1 MPASS
6 SSADYF
12 SFRNRQESLR
22 SGLFTATTPYQGSRS
37 NRASDSYHSEKDFL
51 AQLPF
56 AADPTPTPF
65 GLGITHSNGATDSY
79 VAALDAAKHS
89 SSFKLS
95 VPQRL
100 PTNTAPT
107 VRNNTDDGFLS
118 MLPFISYSWGSTNT
132 AFPITPETPRGH
144 PPILNSSVNVGRDGH
159 VAPQEITIEMTNSQ
173 AFDDDR
179 LFQHQVPLLDPSKL
193 NEMNS
198 FRIFYAD
205 MLYRLGLFEK
215 RAEVL
220 KFVVQDSTQGDN
232 SNGNSSQVNNHLH
245 ALLGTNDSPQLEIKV
260 RCRQCHNEL
269 IYAEATPSWSNVN
282 SKNGGYCS
290 ICQRTRHRITCSIC
304 HTLVRGLV
312 NFCIRCGHGGHS
324 THIKE
329 WFVDYNRDVCPT
341 GCGCKCLFETLE
353 YGAPEILPPSDTL
366 DKSRSL
372 Q

>member
-1 MPASS
+1 MVTPMPAPS

-12 SFRNRQESLR
+12 SFRNKQESFR
-22 SGLFTATTPYQGSRS
+22 SGVLTAVTPYQGLRN
-37 NRASDSYHSEKDFL
+37 NRPSESYTSERDFL

-56 AADPTPTPF
+56 AVDPTPTPF
-65 GLGITHSNGATDSY
+65 GFGITHNNGATDSY

-107 VRNNTDDGFLS
+107 VRNNDDGFLS
-118 MLPFISYSWGSTNT
+118 MLPFISYSWGSTT
-132 AFPITPETPRGH
+132 TTIPATPDTPRGH
-144 PPILNSSVNVGRDGH
+144 PPMINGPVNLGRDGH
-159 VAPQEITIEMTNSQ
+159 VTPQEISIEMTNIE

-179 LFQHQVPLLDPSKL
+179 LFQHQIPLLDPSKL
-193 NEMNS
+193 NQMNA
-198 FRIFYAD
+198 FRIYYAD

-220 KFVVQDSTQGDN
+220 KFVVKDAMQSDHL
-232 SNGNSSQVNNHLH
+232 NGNSNQVTNYMH
-245 ALLGTNDSPQLEIKV
+245 ALLGTNDSPHLEIKV

-269 IYAEATPSWSNVN
+269 TYAEATPSWSNVN
-282 SKNGGYCS
+282 SQNGGYCS
-290 ICQRTRHRITCSIC
+290 TCQRTRHRITCSIC

-324 THIKE
+324 AHIKE
-329 WFVDYNRDVCPT
+329 WFVDYKRDVCPT
-341 GCGCKCLFETLE
+341 GCGCKCLIETLE
-353 YGAPEILPPSDTL
+353 YGVPEVLAPNDS
-366 DKSRSL
+366 SRSV
-372 Q
+372 